1 MTVPES
7 MGHDKVCPK
16 SCSPT
21 HNTQR
26 CIMSAERSVKRSL
39 TST

>member
-7 MGHDKVCPK
+7 MGPDKVCPK

-26 CIMSAERSVKRSL
+26 CIMSQKGQSRGV
-39 TST
+39 